1 MNDAGSSWI
10 QSDKAGYRDRNGRY
24 ASGNDIMHLDRIR
37 AGFSPPMDIG
47 WIRLALDYNDQQ
59 SAPVRRLGNSNGE
72 WEVDL
77 EMGAAN
83 GFGPARFEG

>member
-1 MNDAGSSWI
+1 MNDASSSWI

-47 WIRLALDYNDQQ
+47 WIRLATRLQRPAI
-59 SAPVRRLGNSNGE
+59 SA
-72 WEVDL
+72 
-77 EMGAAN
+77 GAST
-83 GFGPARFEG
+83 G